1 MSRKIIIKDPNLQVQ
16 SWTRCKL
23 PIDVP
28 LPETV
33 SKNRIEDLPEIWHES
48 LTGLMNAPGF
58 LSSRCARNT
67 VSLQEVLFAI
77 EWGDDASFK
86 AFLESPAYPLYLRG
100 FGIHDSH
107 IPNAMVFLFPSF
119 DVCTFSPG
127 ARVTVFTYS
136 FAHPAIEQNRQDMM
150 HAQGLRV
157 RRRIG
162 KLGIHCQRAW
172 IREPQLGDD
181 GQLVEN
187 GVVLQAWPNTEP
199 PVYFE
204 AVDQDEYSREN
215 LRKQVRRINP
225 INMEEITWSVAK
237 NEDENENEYENEDA
251 DEDEEDWEELDEEN

>member
-1 MSRKIIIKDPNLQVQ
+1 
-16 SWTRCKL
+16 
-23 PIDVP
+23 
-28 LPETV
+28 
-33 SKNRIEDLPEIWHES
+33 
-48 LTGLMNAPGF
+48 
-58 LSSRCARNT
+58 
-67 VSLQEVLFAI
+67 
-77 EWGDDASFK
+77 
-86 AFLESPAYPLYLRG
+86 
-100 FGIHDSH
+100 
-107 IPNAMVFLFPSF
+107 
-119 DVCTFSPG
+119 
-127 ARVTVFTYS
+127 
-136 FAHPAIEQNRQDMM
+136 M

-162 KLGIHCQRAW
+162 KLGIHYQRAW
-172 IREPQLGDD
+172 IRGLQLGDD

-237 NEDENENEYENEDA
+237 NEDENEDE